1 MLFISFS
8 NITVLVKVSDQMFS
22 RIVGGDILALS
33 LILLIKF
40 LIINS
45 DVG

>member
-1 MLFISFS
+1 MLFVSFS
-8 NITVLVKVSDQMFS
+8 NITVLVKVSVQMFS